1 MAVEVVQDQTVVA
14 AVVAA
19 QVDSFTH
26 HTRLQRQLPTPLS
39 WARVGLD
46 LQARDEEVT
55 EAIRPYRFFRCLQ
68 PAAVVAVAYLVSKRA
83 AMEDAVAAH
92 HMAAQVQLEVLG
104 AKETTVVLLQTLYRH
119 LLARVVVAL
128 VQSALT
134 AAEFAVLVA
143 MVQLIWVARTRVVA
157 EQENLLVRD
166 ARVVA
171 EAVGREEIL
180 LVPRA
185 MQTLAAAAGVLVATI
200 QLAAA
205 AAARVVLAS

>member
-1 MAVEVVQDQTVVA
+1 VVVAQVLIVVA

-68 PAAVVAVAYLVSKRA
+68 PAAVLVVAYQVSKRA

-92 HMAAQVQLEVLG
+92 HMAAQVQLAEQE
-104 AKETTVVLLQTLYRH
+104 AKDLTAALSPTSSRH
-119 LLARVVVAL
+119 LLVQVAVAL

-134 AAEFAVLVA
+134 AAEFAVLAEMVRPTL
-143 MVQLIWVARTRVVA
+143 VQLTLAAVVL
-157 EQENLLVRD
+157 ENLLALD
-166 ARVVA
+166 ALAVA
-171 EAVGREEIL
+171 AAAGREEIL

-200 QLAAA
+200 QLAEE